1 MNKKATAKPTGIFT
15 YYYSPTNTTK
25 AIVGA
30 IAKGTGISDNQIY
43 ENNLTPVNFEN
54 NIKHPKADDLVII
67 AGPVYAGRIAKTAL
81 DRLNK
86 IKFANNPTILVA
98 VYGNRYYDD
107 ALADLKEFA
116 QAKGLKSIAAGAFIG
131 EHSYSNSKFPVALGR
146 PDEKD
151 LKIAANFGQKAINSL
166 KEFEC
171 LDEMPEIEVPGTVP
185 LPERKKIPP
194 MFAETIEDK
203 CIVCGKCKRVCPTGA
218 IYLDGVYKTR
228 PELCTVCCA
237 CLKVCPED
245 ARVIKSEFLQKIRNT
260 LMEKCSKRKEPEVF
274 IQK

>member
-1 MNKKATAKPTGIFT
+1 MNNEVTIKPTRISA

-25 AIVGA
+25 AIVKA
-30 IAKGTGISDNQIY
+30 IAKGTGISENQTY
-43 ENNLTPVNFEN
+43 ETNLTSVNFKN

-67 AGPVYAGRIAKTAL
+67 AGPVYAGRIAKTAF

-98 VYGNRYYDD
+98 VYGNRHYDD
-107 ALADLKEFA
+107 ALADLKEFT

-203 CIVCGKCKRVCPTGA
+203 CIVCGKCKRFCPTGA

-245 ARVIKSEFLQKIRNT
+245 ARVIKSEFLQKFRSF
-260 LMEKCSKRKEPEVF
+260 LLEKCSERKEPEVF